1 MIYDFLKIIP
11 FILQENVLTFLIDKI
26 NFGVIFYD
34 ILNVINLLI
43 IS

>member
-11 FILQENVLTFLIDKI
+11 FILQENVLTFLIDII